1 MKIIIFHMIEWFTV
15 NWQWYG
21 IAFAAIAIEV
31 IYALYLMSL
40 PSPEKRSQGYSL
52 LFESIE
58 SLGYGIL
65 LLGAIA
71 GIEAAALV
79 NINILPPGTAE
90 VYWSLTVNR
99 IVNYTLSIALLERD
113 LTLTVIFSPLAG
125 TVSSAAM
132 LAQFMAQFLLYF
144 SVAMLFLTKFVKNYG
159 SLLVSIGI
167 AMTSVKQ
174 LRSIGPYL
182 VFSVLAI
189 AAISGGTVHYVLDSV
204 YQLKFNYTSGI
215 IDVFSEA
222 FKQAFTNRLIDLVN
236 DGKLLAEVATVVA
249 VASAIVIALA
259 AAASRA
265 AGGFADTFVSRVRGL

>member
-1 MKIIIFHMIEWFTV
+1 MIEWFTV

-21 IAFAAIAIEV
+21 IAFATIVIEV
-31 IYALYLMSL
+31 AYALYLMNL

-99 IVNYTLSIALLERD
+99 IINYTLSIALLERD

-132 LAQFMAQFLLYF
+132 LGRFMAQFLLYF

-167 AMTSVKQ
+167 AMTSVKR

-236 DGKLLAEVATVVA
+236 DGKLLSEVATVVA